1 MMTTAEMLYFSAEI
15 QKIAGMQMPPPQGT
29 KPKKKNIITR
39 NIGLGTL
46 AAGGLTAALAL
57 KNPASAAKYLGQA
70 KQMVTNPKVA
80 LQRGWRS
87 GSSNVTKGPGASEA
101 TSKRV
106 SLYKD
111 VLNSAVGGQRQS
123 IKSLDTLAA
132 GGSSART
139 SGWGSAGRSF
149 SRGGQ
154 KLNMSD
160 DLAKRVGA
168 AQETLKGG
176 GKVDEK
182 VLASLYGEI
191 QGAGKGLKMRKG
203 ITHYAPGER
212 SLVAGAGTVGGA
224 AGALETE
231 DADGRKRGIAERL
244 ARGTVGAA
252 TGAMTAPLIM
262 GRGAGLSKKSLLTG
276 KHTNLLS
283 QKTLMPLAGSTAA
296 MGAGAVATDAAGS
309 GGALVDSAFG
319 QNQ

>member
-1 MMTTAEMLYFSAEI
+1 
-15 QKIAGMQMPPPQGT
+15 
-29 KPKKKNIITR
+29 
-39 NIGLGTL
+39 
-46 AAGGLTAALAL
+46 
-57 KNPASAAKYLGQA
+57 
-70 KQMVTNPKVA
+70 
-80 LQRGWRS
+80 
-87 GSSNVTKGPGASEA
+87 
-101 TSKRV
+101 
-106 SLYKD
+106 
-111 VLNSAVGGQRQS
+111 
-123 IKSLDTLAA
+123 
-132 GGSSART
+132 
-139 SGWGSAGRSF
+139 
-149 SRGGQ
+149 
-154 KLNMSD
+154 MSD